1 MPALSIPEK
10 SPCGSLAQRE
20 EAIENGEVMLSS
32 FFIDAYQ
39 SYLFLPTRYN
49 LWLVALSLLVAIFT
63 SCLAL
68 QIAGLAREASERWL
82 RWVALATGSCAMGG
96 GIWAMHFV
104 GMLAF
109 SVCSTIQYALLPT
122 LLSMLPAVAASLI
135 ALHLLS
141 QPKINGKQ
149 LLISGVLVGS
159 GIGTMHYSGMAAI
172 RMTPLLRYDPFWF
185 AVSILLAVLLST
197 LSLWIRFGLDNKKIG
212 KGGMTLLS
220 GGVMGVAIAGM
231 HYFGMEAARFIGT
244 RDPAFRSPFEDN
256 AGLAVAIAITV
267 LMLGNIVFVC
277 NVLLRY
283 RPLYQRTLSNELKL
297 QATFNTSLDGII
309 TFDEKGGILSANPAV
324 ERLFGWKVE
333 ELLGKNINLLM
344 PEPYHSKHD
353 RFLADY
359 METQI
364 AKLIGQER
372 EEMALKKDG
381 SQFPIRLS
389 IGKVLLPEQ
398 VIYVGFIS
406 DISARHRIQQEL
418 EERESQ
424 FRTLIDNI
432 PGVAFRSHFQE
443 PWKTIFINENIEKLC
458 GWPAKSFLD
467 GRIQL
472 LDIVHPDD
480 KERVRE
486 TIRYALDQHQ
496 LYVVEYRLLGLNQEE
511 CWVLESARGVYDDD
525 GALLLIDG
533 VILDISEKKAAEFA
547 LIEAKNRALSA
558 VKSKSAFLANMSHEI
573 RTPMNAIIGYTD
585 LLQDTELDDKQK
597 GMLKTVNHSAKSLL
611 GLLND
616 VLDTAKLEQN
626 ALELEEA
633 PFSLREVA
641 EQVIDILQ
649 LSASKKGISLQ
660 LKYPD
665 IIQQTFIGDAF
676 RVRQILMNLV
686 GNAIKFTV
694 QGGVWLTVLSTEENV
709 VVIIRDSGI
718 GMSQDTLA
726 KLFEPFSQ
734 ADASTTRRFGGTGL
748 GTTIALQLTQKMGGR
763 IEVQSALNKGSVFQV
778 YLPLRPAPL
787 DALPCLEPQ
796 DAKPMPAP
804 PSPLNIL
811 VADDDLINLDIV
823 TLLLKKHGH
832 RIYTASNGKKVINAW
847 QHHDI
852 DLILMDVQMPVMDGI
867 TACKFIRQVHAD
879 SDKRATPII
888 ALTAGAFQED
898 REAAMAAGMDG
909 FMTKPID
916 VVRLQDEIERV
927 MKRMAG

>member
-1 MPALSIPEK
+1 
-10 SPCGSLAQRE
+10 
-20 EAIENGEVMLSS
+20 MLSS

-39 SYLFLPTRYN
+39 SYLFLPTQYN
-49 LWLVALSLLVAIFT
+49 LWLVALSLLVAVFT

-68 QIAGLAREASERWL
+68 QIAGLAREASDRWL
-82 RWVALATGSCAMGG
+82 RRVALATGSCAMGG

-109 SVCSTIQYALLPT
+109 SVCSTVQYALLPT

-141 QPKINGKQ
+141 QPKIDGRQ

-159 GIGTMHYSGMAAI
+159 GIGTMHYSGMAAM
-172 RMTPLLRYDPFWF
+172 RMTPLLRYDPLWF
-185 AVSILLAVLLST
+185 SVSILLAVLLST

-212 KGGMTLLS
+212 KGWMTLLS
-220 GGVMGVAIAGM
+220 GAVMGVAIAGM

-244 RDPAFRSPFEDN
+244 PDPAFRNALDNN

-267 LMLGNIVFVC
+267 LLLGNMVFVG

-283 RPLYQRTLSNELKL
+283 RPLYLRTQSNELKL

-309 TFDEKGGILSANPAV
+309 TIDEKGRILTANPAV
-324 ERLFGWKVE
+324 ERLFGWKVD
-333 ELLGKNINLLM
+333 ELLGKNIKLLM
-344 PEPYHSKHD
+344 PEPHHSEHD
-353 RFLADY
+353 RFLSDY
-359 METQI
+359 KQTQI
-364 AKLIGQER
+364 AKLIGRER
-372 EEMALKKDG
+372 EEMALRKDG
-381 SQFPIRLS
+381 VQFPIRLS
-389 IGKVLLPEQ
+389 IGKVLLPDQ
-398 VIYVGFIS
+398 VIYVGFIG
-406 DISARHRIQQEL
+406 DISERYRIQQEL
-418 EERESQ
+418 EDREKQ

-432 PGVAFRSHFQE
+432 PGVAFRSHCLE
-443 PWKTIFINENIEKLC
+443 PWKTIFISEDIEKLC

-472 LDIVHPDD
+472 LDIIHPEDRD
-480 KERVRE
+480 RVRE
-486 TIRYALDQHQ
+486 TIRTALEQRQ
-496 LYVVEYRLLGLNQEE
+496 LYVLEYRLLCLNEE
-511 CWVLESARGVYDDD
+511 ERWVLESARGVYDDA
-525 GALLLIDG
+525 GAPLLIDG

-585 LLQDTELDDKQK
+585 LLQDTELDAQQK
-597 GMLKTVNHSAKSLL
+597 SMLKTVNHSAKSLL

-641 EQVIDILQ
+641 EHVIDILR

-660 LKYPD
+660 LKYPA
-665 IIQQTFIGDAF
+665 IIQQAFIGDAF

-686 GNAIKFTV
+686 GNAIKFTA
-694 QGGVWLTVLSTEENV
+694 QGGVWLTVLSAGENV
-709 VVIIRDSGI
+709 VILIRDSGI
-718 GMSQDTLA
+718 GMSKDTLA

-748 GTTIALQLTQKMGGR
+748 GTTIALQLAQKMGGR
-763 IEVQSALNKGSVFQV
+763 IEVQSTPDKGSIFQV
-778 YLPLRPAPL
+778 YLPLRPAPP
-787 DALPCLEPQ
+787 DALSCLEP
-796 DAKPMPAP
+796 AATELMPKP

-811 VADDDLINLDIV
+811 VADDDAINLDIV
-823 TLLLKKHGH
+823 TILLKKYGH
-832 RIYTASNGKKVINAW
+832 RIYTASNGKEVINAW

-852 DLILMDVQMPVMDGI
+852 DLILMDIQMPVMDGI
-867 TACKFIRQVHAD
+867 TACKFIRQVDPD

-916 VVRLQDEIERV
+916 VIRLQDEIERV